1 MRKSA
6 RNADSLS
13 VRVVLQVE
21 EVFLFVVVVCG
32 SLCCLMEI
40 TGVCILKHSLESE
53 EFLRGKRGYYCRF
66 NVLEKAK
73 GFGGWGSLTGKELAV
88 NSMGT

>member
-40 TGVCILKHSLESE
+40 TGVCILKHSLVRGIFERE
-53 EFLRGKRGYYCRF
+53 ERLLLQVQCP
-66 NVLEKAK
+66 
-73 GFGGWGSLTGKELAV
+73 
-88 NSMGT
+88 